1 MLTYTVKAHARTSQQ
16 VENRLER
23 LLASLIWSFGEH
35 STCHA
40 ITSEPSKMFN
50 STKEYT
56 CLTSVN
62 IHKLQGL
69 LNPDLTLRELCL
81 LQFDLA
87 AIVSKA
93 QK

>member
-1 MLTYTVKAHARTSQQ
+1 
-16 VENRLER
+16 
-23 LLASLIWSFGEH
+23 
-35 STCHA
+35 
-40 ITSEPSKMFN
+40 MFN